1 MKLATG
7 IVVNG
12 KIVLDGE
19 ALPEGTVVTV
29 LARERDGTFVV
40 PPELQQ
46 ELDESIAESLR
57 GDTIPVSEVLRKLRA
72 H

>member
-7 IVVNG
+7 TVVNG

-29 LARERDGTFVV
+29 LAREGDGTFTV
-40 PPELQQ
+40 PPELEQ
-46 ELDESIAESLR
+46 ELDESIAQSLR
-57 GDTIPVSEVLRKLRA
+57 GESIPASEVIRKLRA